1 MKKTSTDLTRGGI
14 IPTILRFALPIFV
27 AQVFQNLY
35 NSVDAIVVGRFVGT
49 NALASVTSCTDISFL
64 LTGFFTGLSTGSGIL
79 FARHFGA
86 KDEVKLHD
94 TIHTAVL
101 FSIILGLVMAALG
114 ILLTPLL
121 LRAVG
126 CPENVYPLSSRY
138 LRIYLVGVLF
148 TAMYNV
154 GSGVLRAVGDSRSPF
169 VYLVI
174 ASLMNIVLNIL
185 FVIAFRMGVVGVAV
199 ATIISQGTSVFL
211 VFRRLTRAQ
220 DVYRIRFRDLKIDK
234 KILWQVMDLGLP
246 AALQSCMLSIS
257 NLFVQRYVNAFGSL
271 AMAGVGAAKK
281 IDKFVGLI
289 GQSLGQA
296 TATFVSQNLG
306 AKRAD
311 RAFKGIR
318 ACLLMAFV
326 SVAALGIP
334 VYFNAEFFVHLF
346 TGDAAAAA
354 FGVAMVHVMMPCYY
368 VQSVNQVISN
378 AVRGFGK
385 SRMVMLCSLSG
396 MIGIRQIYLAVT
408 TQWSHD
414 IRFVYAG
421 YPVGWFFSAL
431 FVCIYYFA
439 VIHPMKK
446 TLDVQVQ

>member
-1 MKKTSTDLTRGGI
+1 MKKTSTDLTKGGI
-14 IPTILRFALPIFV
+14 VKTILLFALPIFV

-35 NSVDAIVVGRFVGT
+35 NSVDAIIVGRYVST
-49 NALASVTSCTDISFL
+49 SALAAVTSCTDISFL

-86 KDEVKLHD
+86 KDEKKLHD

-101 FSIILGLVMAALG
+101 FAMILGLVMATLG
-114 ILLTPLL
+114 ILLTPVL
-121 LRAVG
+121 LRVVG
-126 CPENVYPLSSRY
+126 CPEDVYPLSSQY

-154 GSGVLRAVGDSRSPF
+154 GSGVLRAVGDSKSPF

-174 ASLMNIVLNIL
+174 SSLINIVLNLI
-185 FVIAFRMGVVGVAV
+185 FVIVFNMGVTGVAV
-199 ATIISQGTSVFL
+199 ATIISQGTSVLL

-220 DVYRIRFRDLKIDK
+220 DVYRLSLKDLKIDK
-234 KILWQVMDLGLP
+234 EILWQVMDLGLP

-281 IDKFVGLI
+281 IDKFVGLV

-306 AKRAD
+306 AKRSD

-318 ACLLMAFV
+318 ACLIMAFI
-326 SVAALGIP
+326 SVAAMGIP
-334 VYFNAEFFVHLF
+334 VYFNAEFFVNLF

-354 FGVAMVHVMMPCYY
+354 FGIAMVHVMMPCYF
-368 VQSVNQVISN
+368 VQSVNQVFSN
-378 AVRGFGK
+378 ATRGFGK

-396 MIGIRQIYLAVT
+396 MIGIRQIYLAVST
-408 TQWSHD
+408 RLSED
-414 IRFVYAG
+414 IRIVYAG
-421 YPVGWFFSAL
+421 YPIGWFFSAL
-431 FVCIYYFA
+431 FVCIYFFA
-439 VIHPMKK
+439 VIYPKKK
-446 TLDVQVQ
+446 TLEVQA